1 LRVDRLYLKDF
12 RNYEELDFGTDKNIT
27 IFVGDNAQGKTN
39 ILESIYLLATGRSH
53 RANRDQE
60 LLRWNS
66 TSFTVKAQYLRQG
79 IQHVIEYRF
88 TEGAKQKTIQLDGV
102 ESRVKDIIGQITTVS
117 FSPEDLQLVKGMP
130 ALRRR
135 FIDLELSQVNP
146 AYYRFLQQYNHILF
160 QRNNALRLIRERKQ
174 PEQLLDVW
182 DIQLAEVGAKIV
194 QKRMEA
200 IKKIAMLARLMQR
213 KITDGREELSLQYES
228 RSEYKNIPEQAQE
241 IMDQELKKARSLDI
255 MRANTSIGP
264 HRDDLSMM
272 VNGNDLR
279 IFGSQGQQRT
289 GVLALKLAELEF
301 MKSETGEYPILLL
314 DDVLSELDSQRR
326 KCLVETIKDR
336 VQTFITTTGVYNLD
350 LPLDKSAVVT
360 VKNGHIRRESCG

>member
-12 RNYEELDFGTDKNIT
+12 RNYEELDFVMDKNIT
-27 IFVGDNAQGKTN
+27 IFVGDSAQGKTN
-39 ILESIYLLATGRSH
+39 VLESIFLLATGRSH
-53 RANRDQE
+53 RTNRDQE

-66 TSFTVKAQYLRQG
+66 TSFTVKAQYMRQG
-79 IQHVIEYRF
+79 IGHAIEYRF
-88 TEGAKQKTIQLDGV
+88 TEGAKQKTIQVDGV
-102 ESRVKDIIGQITTVS
+102 ESKVKDIIGQITTVF

-146 AYYRFLQQYNHILF
+146 AYYRYLQQYNRILF

-182 DIQLAEVGAKIV
+182 DNQLAEVGAKIV

-200 IKKIAMLARLMQR
+200 VKRLAILARLMQR
-213 KITDGREELSLQYES
+213 KITDGQEELSLQYES
-228 RSEYKNIPEQAQE
+228 GSEYKNIPEQAQE
-241 IMDQELKKARSLDI
+241 IMDQELKKARSQDI

-264 HRDDLSMM
+264 HRDDLLLM
-272 VNGNDLR
+272 VNGNNLR

-301 MKSETGEYPILLL
+301 MKSETGEY
-314 DDVLSELDSQRR
+314 
-326 KCLVETIKDR
+326 LVETIKDR

-350 LPLDKSAVVT
+350 VPLDKSAVVT
-360 VKNGHIRRESCG
+360 VKNGQIRRE